1 MTLADL
7 AMLGVAVLGG
17 ASALLLV
24 TARNVVHSALY
35 LVVALLSVAG
45 VFLLLGAEFLA
56 WAQVLV
62 YVGAVVV
69 LLLFGLM
76 LTRAPIGPTAQ
87 SNELGKTLP
96 LAVSGGLFIFLTVVI
111 LDSFGNTTL
120 ELTPTS
126 TDQLGAVLY
135 VHWAFPFMALGF
147 LLTVSL
153 VGAIIVARRE
163 EGDGPDPLAGRLEE
177 PGRTTRP
184 APAES
189 DTTSDPTPVGS

>member
-24 TARNVVHSALY
+24 AARNVVHSALY

-87 SNELGKTLP
+87 GNELGRALP
-96 LAVSGGLFIFLTVVI
+96 LVVSGGLFAFLAVVI
-111 LDSFGNTTL
+111 LGSFGNTTI
-120 ELTPTS
+120 ELVPTS
-126 TDQLGAVLY
+126 TAEIGAVLY

-163 EGDGPDPLAGRLEE
+163 EGEGPDPLAAQPQETD
-177 PGRTTRP
+177 RTTRP
-184 APAES
+184 APAAS
-189 DTTSDPTPVGS
+189 DATSDPTPVGS